1 MSQSLIQEFKY
12 WAEKIAEVSYIS
24 VAQARII
31 NKHKIQG
38 LLPTAALQVEKQ
50 WTWQEI
56 WHPATLFE
64 VLEKNKGANPSRTY
78 IT

>member
-24 VAQARII
+24 IAQARII
-31 NKHKIQG
+31 NKHKIQAF
-38 LLPTAALQVEKQ
+38 LPAAALQVEKQ

-56 WHPATLFE
+56 WHPASLFWSARE
-64 VLEKNKGANPSRTY
+64 EQGD
-78 IT
+78 